1 MVNSAFGPSSGLSYL
16 RWPVALTRNAR
27 PTGSQNL
34 AGPFY
39 EFGHAPRLKASGL
52 PTMPVGGR
60 VVGARNPDEWC
71 RARALRGSPAPFLA
85 LAARLV
91 LPLRRPCSRREPLSR
106 TCHYPAQPVG
116 TEVGVSRAIAIN
128 GRPVNIDI
136 SAINGI
142 GSRCRPESR
151 LRPTSARHADWAM
164 WILGWAILR
173 PMIPLKR
180 CQSVAAAARSPLAR
194 RARLRAAR
202 ATGLRF
208 IRADRTALQPT
219 AKGKVGA
226 SAP

>member
-1 MVNSAFGPSSGLSYL
+1 M

-34 AGPFY
+34 AG
-39 EFGHAPRLKASGL
+39 
-52 PTMPVGGR
+52 PVGGR

-91 LPLRRPCSRREPLSR
+91 LPLRRPCSRREPLPR

-151 LRPTSARHADWAM
+151 LRPTSASFFREQ
-164 WILGWAILR
+164 LGAR
-173 PMIPLKR
+173 FHPVS
-180 CQSVAAAARSPLAR
+180 CSAVAAQSQPSPRMAGLCRSSTNCCP
-194 RARLRAAR
+194 
-202 ATGLRF
+202 GLGPS
-208 IRADRTALQPT
+208 RTAPAWQLDHSPQWPIRSRRVV
-219 AKGKVGA
+219 A
-226 SAP
+226 APLTPER